1 MASSENFAKY
11 IFDIAGSAEGF
22 KFRKM
27 MGEYIIYCKGKVV
40 GGIYDNRFLVKDTAA
55 ARKYIENPRFE
66 IPYEGAKSMILI
78 EMQDRD
84 FAQKL
89 LEETAEQLIKN
100 KK

>member
-1 MASSENFAKY
+1 MASSRSYLEY
-11 IFDIAGSAEGF
+11 ILDSLSGLDELSHRA
-22 KFRKM
+22 M

-78 EMQDRD
+78 ETQDRE
-84 FAQKL
+84 FALKL